1 MGDRRESFPCVTAR
15 AVSNLRMLS
24 ELCLPLVE
32 VGGVFLSMKGAN
44 WEAELADAKNAIETL
59 GGALEETRTF
69 EIRNGDRSEQRC
81 LLVIRKVRSCPMKYP
96 RVWGKIKSKPI

>member
-1 MGDRRESFPCVTAR
+1 
-15 AVSNLRMLS
+15 
-24 ELCLPLVE
+24 
-32 VGGVFLSMKGAN
+32 MKGAN

-81 LLVIRKVRSCPMKYP
+81 LLVIRKVRPCPMKYP
-96 RVWGKIKSKPI
+96 RAWGKIKSKPI